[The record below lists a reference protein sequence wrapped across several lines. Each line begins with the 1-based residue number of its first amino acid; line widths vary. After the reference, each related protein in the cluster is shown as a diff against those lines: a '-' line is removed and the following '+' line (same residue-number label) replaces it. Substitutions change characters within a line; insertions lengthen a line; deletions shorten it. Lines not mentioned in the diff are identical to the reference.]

1 MSLIDVLSK
10 IQRSGGTIRVDA
22 GDLVVAPKSVLDA
35 DDYRI
40 LASRKAEVVSL
51 LGSPDPEPEVEVE
64 EFPWW
69 WDADLTPEENRLLG
83 EFIEHDTLD
92 DEGRGSE
99 IVLMSEECQQCHT
112 RLGWVNM
119 LGFER
124 CLDCDRPRDLAGLA
138 QRLRERAARSQGA

>member
-22 GDLVVAPKSVLDA
+22 GDLVVAPASMLDA
-35 DDYRI
+35 DDYRV
-40 LASRKAEVVSL
+40 LATHKEEAVTL
-51 LGSPDPEPEVEVE
+51 LGSPDSTHTLETKDI
-64 EFPWW
+64 PWW
-69 WDADLTPEENRLLG
+69 WDGDLTPEENRILG

-92 DEGRGSE
+92 DAGQGMD
-99 IVLMSEECQQCHT
+99 IVLMSEECEQCHK

-124 CLDCDRPRDLAGLA
+124 CLDCERPRDFAGLA
-138 QRLRERAARSQGA
+138 QRLRERAKSR